1 MENKKEVATYPW
13 WQAALANAIDMLI
26 FGMGS
31 LISFLVYSRPVN
43 NMSDT
48 AVVFLLALPF
58 LFMFVTMGL
67 YVWPKIWGKRT
78 LGQIIMKCPC
88 PIISDQQKDKPK
100 SFVSKYF
107 YYVFGPLGATYYY
120 ACSIDVGL
128 IGGMSIVSLFLIMIS
143 LKSIYMSYAA
153 WLLPLVFGFYW
164 FLYYTLTD
172 IFFDATLGELLFKVN
187 RTPKSK

>member
-67 YVWPKIWGKRT
+67 YVWPKIWGLSVK
-78 LGQIIMKCPC
+78 
-88 PIISDQQKDKPK
+88 
-100 SFVSKYF
+100 
-107 YYVFGPLGATYYY
+107 
-120 ACSIDVGL
+120 
-128 IGGMSIVSLFLIMIS
+128 
-143 LKSIYMSYAA
+143 
-153 WLLPLVFGFYW
+153 
-164 FLYYTLTD
+164 
-172 IFFDATLGELLFKVN
+172 
-187 RTPKSK
+187 